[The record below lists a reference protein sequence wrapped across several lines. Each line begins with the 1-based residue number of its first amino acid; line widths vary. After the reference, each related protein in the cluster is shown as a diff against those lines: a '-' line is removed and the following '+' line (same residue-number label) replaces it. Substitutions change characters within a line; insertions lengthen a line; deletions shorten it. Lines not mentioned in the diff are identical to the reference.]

1 MSSETMRMFSK
12 KVLVVSG
19 DGSEA
24 RRTYGR
30 LLAAHH
36 LIFAADP
43 LETLARLSEHR
54 DVEVILI
61 DLGASP
67 RHGVDVLH
75 RLDGHPVAA
84 RLPVVVAGADDSL
97 LHTVRT
103 ARSGRASAYVTKPFR
118 GEDLLRALHHATEA
132 RS

>member
-1 MSSETMRMFSK
+1 MSTAKMPMFSK

-19 DGSEA
+19 DGGEA

-30 LLAAHH
+30 LLASHH

-54 DVEVILI
+54 DVEVILL

-84 RLPVVVAGADDSL
+84 KLPVVVAGADDSL

-103 ARSGRASAYVTKPFR
+103 ARLGRASAYVTKPFR
-118 GEDLLRALHHATEA
+118 AEDLLRALHHATEA
-132 RS
+132 RP